1 MRFNVGQLH
10 GKKLRVAAQVRQSP
24 RDLLLPLPGEGC
36 CKHRLQLLQ
45 PGQGGVVPDTA
56 QRLPH
61 LVAQTVTDALRDLL
75 LGAEV
80 MVHRPFG
87 KLCGIND
94 VLQGGILVAL
104 LEEKQ
109 GGGVQDLFNG
119 LFRVFV
125 ARHGIHS
132 FLQTAGLY
140 AYYTANCKQS
150 QDICA
155 GLLGTPPTP
164 QLASCTA
171 LHAALNKL
179 YEKGRHD
186 AQVIADFIK

>member
-10 GKKLRVAAQVRQSP
+10 GKELRVAAQVRQSL
-24 RDLLLPLPGEGC
+24 RDLLLPLPGKGN

-45 PGQGGVVPDTA
+45 PGQGRVVPDMA

-104 LEEKQ
+104 LEEEQ

-125 ARHGIHS
+125 ARHGGCS
-132 FLQTAGLY
+132 FLQTNGL
-140 AYYTANCKQS
+140 
-150 QDICA
+150 
-155 GLLGTPPTP
+155 
-164 QLASCTA
+164 
-171 LHAALNKL
+171 
-179 YEKGRHD
+179 
-186 AQVIADFIK
+186 

>member
-1 MRFNVGQLH
+1 M
-10 GKKLRVAAQVRQSP
+10 RQSL
-24 RDLLLPLPGEGC
+24 RDLLLPLPGKGN

-45 PGQGGVVPDTA
+45 PGQGRVVPDMA

-87 KLCGIND
+87 KLCGIDD

-104 LEEKQ
+104 LEEEQ

-125 ARHGIHS
+125 ARHGGCS
-132 FLQTAGLY
+132 FLQTNGL
-140 AYYTANCKQS
+140 
-150 QDICA
+150 
-155 GLLGTPPTP
+155 
-164 QLASCTA
+164 
-171 LHAALNKL
+171 
-179 YEKGRHD
+179 
-186 AQVIADFIK
+186 